1 MPKLSYKVAKIR
13 CAFWEWMPKN
23 QRILAVDFGE
33 TEEEREE
40 TIQAMWKR
48 FMKILQGVEKSP

>member
-1 MPKLSYKVAKIR
+1 MPKISYKLAQIR
-13 CAFWEWMPKN
+13 CAFQEWMPKG

-40 TIQAMWKR
+40 TIQHMWKR
-48 FMKILQGVEKSP
+48 FMKILQNVERKP